1 MSIVSKLMNF
11 LQRWIFALKIKSWP
25 KLFVPFIL
33 GQSFGIST
41 TNQINWWAMIL
52 GFLFTF
58 SLVSFIVL
66 LNDYADASVDKI
78 KRTLFP
84 ETSLKTI
91 PDSIL
96 SKNSVLGVGLVF
108 GFFTV
113 IFGLLLE
120 FHVGRSY
127 SNLVSIVCI
136 LVFLMYSLPPIKLNY
151 RGGGEFL
158 EMFGVGFV
166 LPYFHFYLQNPSLF
180 NLEFFFLILIYTLL
194 SLTSA
199 MASGFSDEESD
210 RLGGKRTF
218 VTIFGNK
225 NIHKTILLILSI
237 SFILLLAYLILFKIK
252 YRLGFSILIIV
263 FNLHYIE
270 QIFTLSK
277 RAKTNAFE
285 DQKVYKDKL
294 HYLIWGTICLFSI
307 YTIYRKFI
315 PTS

>member
-1 MSIVSKLMNF
+1 MNF

-33 GQSFGIST
+33 GQSFGISSANE
-41 TNQINWWAMIL
+41 TNWLAL
-52 GFLFTF
+52 LFGFLFTF

-84 ETSLKTI
+84 DSSLKTI
-91 PDSIL
+91 PDLIL
-96 SKNSVLGVGLVF
+96 NKNEVLGVGLIF
-108 GFFTV
+108 GFFTI
-113 IFGLLLE
+113 IFGILIE
-120 FHVGRSY
+120 FYVGRSY
-127 SNLVSIVCI
+127 SNLVSIICI
-136 LVFLMYSLPPIKLNY
+136 LVFLMYSLPPVKLNY

-158 EMFGVGFV
+158 EMIGVGFV
-166 LPYFHFYLQNPSLF
+166 LPLFHFYLQNPNFF
-180 NLEFFFLILIYTLL
+180 NLEFFLLIQIYTIL

-210 RLGGKRTF
+210 KLGGKRTF

-225 NIHKTILLILSI
+225 YIHKTIIVILSI
-237 SFILLLAYLILFKIK
+237 SFILLLAYLILFQIK

-263 FNLHYIE
+263 FNLHYLE
-270 QIFTLSK
+270 QIFALSK
-277 RAKTNAFE
+277 KAKTNAF
-285 DQKVYKDKL
+285 DYQRVYKDKL
-294 HYLIWGTICLFSI
+294 HYLIWGTLCLFSI